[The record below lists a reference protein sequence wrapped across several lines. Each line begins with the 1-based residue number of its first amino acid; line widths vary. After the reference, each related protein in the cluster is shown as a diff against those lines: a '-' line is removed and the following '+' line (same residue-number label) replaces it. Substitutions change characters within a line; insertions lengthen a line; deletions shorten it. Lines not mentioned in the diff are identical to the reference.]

1 MIADR
6 CQYSDL
12 VGTDRAPLGGTPWQG
27 SLLTVRFLTELA
39 LLAVLAV
46 VAIRA
51 HGLLAVRI
59 GVAALAVVAAA
70 AIWGLW
76 IAPRAGRRLP
86 DPWRLIVEIVLFG
99 LATAGLVV
107 QHDLIA
113 AVIFAVITI
122 GVAAL
127 TRTIAPGG

>member
-1 MIADR
+1 M
-6 CQYSDL
+6 
-12 VGTDRAPLGGTPWQG
+12 GTDRAPLGGAPWQG
-27 SLLTVRFLTELA
+27 AFLTLRFLTELA

-46 VAIRA
+46 VVIRA
-51 HGLLAVRI
+51 HGLLGVRI
-59 GVAALAVVAAA
+59 GVAVLVVVGAA

-76 IAPRAGRRLP
+76 IAPRARRRLS
-86 DPWRLIVEIVLFG
+86 DPWRLMVEIVLFG
-99 LATAGLVV
+99 AATAGLVA

-113 AVIFAVITI
+113 AVIFAVVTI

>member
-1 MIADR
+1 
-6 CQYSDL
+6 
-12 VGTDRAPLGGTPWQG
+12 VGTDRAPLGGAPWQG
-27 SLLTVRFLTELA
+27 AFLTLRFLTELA

-46 VAIRA
+46 VVIRT
-51 HGLLAVRI
+51 HGLLGVRV
-59 GVAALAVVAAA
+59 GLAALAVVAAA

-76 IAPRAGRRLP
+76 IAPRARRRLP
-86 DPWRLIVEIVLFG
+86 DPWRLILEIVLFG

-127 TRTIAPGG
+127 IRTVAPGG

>member
-1 MIADR
+1 M
-6 CQYSDL
+6 
-12 VGTDRAPLGGTPWQG
+12 GTDRAPLGGTPWQG
-27 SLLTVRFLTELA
+27 ALLTVRFLTELA

-46 VAIRA
+46 VMVRI
-51 HGLLAVRI
+51 HGLLVGVRVGLAV
-59 GVAALAVVAAA
+59 LAVVAAA
-70 AIWGLW
+70 AIWGQW
-76 IAPRAGRRLP
+76 IAPRARRRLP
-86 DPWRLIVEIVLFG
+86 DPWRLILEMVLFG

-127 TRTIAPGG
+127 IRTVAPGG

>member
-1 MIADR
+1 M
-6 CQYSDL
+6 
-12 VGTDRAPLGGTPWQG
+12 GTDRAPLGGTPWQG
-27 SLLTVRFLTELA
+27 ALLTVRFLTELA

-46 VAIRA
+46 VVSRTR
-51 HGLLAVRI
+51 GSLAVRI
-59 GVAALAVVAAA
+59 PLAAVAVVAAA
-70 AIWGLW
+70 TIWGLW
-76 IAPRAGRRLP
+76 IAPRAQRRLP

-99 LATAGLVV
+99 LATTGLVV

>member
-1 MIADR
+1 
-6 CQYSDL
+6 
-12 VGTDRAPLGGTPWQG
+12 
-27 SLLTVRFLTELA
+27 VRFLTELT

-46 VAIRA
+46 VVVRI
-51 HGLLAVRI
+51 HGLLVGVRVGLAV
-59 GVAALAVVAAA
+59 LAVVAAA
-70 AIWGLW
+70 TVWGLRV
-76 IAPRAGRRLP
+76 APRARWRLP

-113 AVIFAVITI
+113 AVIFAVVTI

-127 TRTIAPGG
+127 TRKIAPGG

>member
-1 MIADR
+1 
-6 CQYSDL
+6 

-27 SLLTVRFLTELA
+27 ALLTVRFLTELA

-46 VAIRA
+46 VMVRI
-51 HGLLAVRI
+51 HGLLLGVRVGLAV
-59 GVAALAVVAAA
+59 LAVVAAA
-70 AIWGLW
+70 AIWGQW
-76 IAPRAGRRLP
+76 IAPRARRRLP
-86 DPWRLIVEIVLFG
+86 DPWRLILEIVLFG

-113 AVIFAVITI
+113 AVVFAVVTI

-127 TRTIAPGG
+127 TRKIAPGG

>member
-1 MIADR
+1 
-6 CQYSDL
+6 
-12 VGTDRAPLGGTPWQG
+12 VGTDRAPLGGAPWQG
-27 SLLTVRFLTELA
+27 VLLTLRFLTELA

-46 VAIRA
+46 VVIRA
-51 HGLLAVRI
+51 HGLLGVRI
-59 GVAALAVVAAA
+59 GLAAVAVVAAA
-70 AIWGLW
+70 TIWGLW
-76 IAPRAGRRLP
+76 IAPRARWRVP
-86 DPWRLIVEIVLFG
+86 DPWRLMMEIVLFG

>member
-1 MIADR
+1 M
-6 CQYSDL
+6 
-12 VGTDRAPLGGTPWQG
+12 GTDRAPLGGAPWQG
-27 SLLTVRFLTELA
+27 AFLTLRFLTELA

-46 VAIRA
+46 VVIRT
-51 HGLLAVRI
+51 HGLLGVRV
-59 GVAALAVVAAA
+59 GLAALAVVAAA

-76 IAPRAGRRLP
+76 IAPRARRRLP
-86 DPWRLIVEIVLFG
+86 DPWRLILEIVLFG

-127 TRTIAPGG
+127 IRTVAPGG